1 VRSTNGTP
9 TLNPSPDPTWGLH
22 LLDANVAQGD
32 LVSLV
37 ASEAARSARVAAAT
51 MRG

>member
-1 VRSTNGTP
+1 MGSSPAAARTP
-9 TLNPSPDPTWGLH
+9 ALTPSPDPAWGLH

-37 ASEAARSARVAAAT
+37 AAQAARYTRAP
-51 MRG
+51 